1 MVKKRPAIFLDRDG
15 VINKSLIKNG
25 KPKAPLL
32 LKDFEFINGVKKSII
47 ELSKKF
53 VLVIITNQPDIK
65 KGKLKNSTLI
75 KMNNKIINQ
84 LKIKNIY
91 VCPHDDDDMC
101 KCRKPKNGL
110 IESAIKRHNIDR
122 TKSFLI
128 GDRKKDI
135 EAGIKSKLKTIYIK
149 SNYNESKPKNFDYTC
164 NNLLQS
170 LKYII

>member
-65 KGKLKNSTLI
+65 KVN
-75 KMNNKIINQ
+75 
-84 LKIKNIY
+84 
-91 VCPHDDDDMC
+91 
-101 KCRKPKNGL
+101 
-110 IESAIKRHNIDR
+110 
-122 TKSFLI
+122 
-128 GDRKKDI
+128 
-135 EAGIKSKLKTIYIK
+135 
-149 SNYNESKPKNFDYTC
+149 
-164 NNLLQS
+164 
-170 LKYII
+170 